1 MKRVFTAQNLAEARL
16 LADALGRA
24 GIPTK
29 IFNEFAQGA
38 MGDIPFLQTLP
49 EIWVVEEG
57 DEARAGRMIG
67 EMCRETPPGPD
78 RPCPGC
84 GEMNPGSFGRC
95 WSCGVVLAERE

>member
-24 GIPTK
+24 GIATK
-29 IFNEFAQGA
+29 VFNEFAQGA
-38 MGDIPFLQTLP
+38 MGDIPFLQALP

-57 DEARAGRMIG
+57 DQERAERLIA
-67 EMCRETPPGPD
+67 EMRRETPPGPD
-78 RPCPGC
+78 RPCPDC

-95 WSCGVVLAERE
+95 WNCGVVLESR